1 MLVYI
6 PAPWIMGYTT
16 YEWNMSDYSI
26 LSLMISDEHCC
37 FKRASQH
44 SMLKAHISCVQNM
57 SSILIHIWDFQV
69 TIIFGYFWDVL
80 KHVRTIETI
89 QRIWRWHGEFM
100 IEGQFQTLL
109 KRFWLLYWAG
119 APLH

>member
-1 MLVYI
+1 
-6 PAPWIMGYTT
+6 
-16 YEWNMSDYSI
+16 
-26 LSLMISDEHCC
+26 
-37 FKRASQH
+37 
-44 SMLKAHISCVQNM
+44 MLKAHISCVQNM
-57 SSILIHIWDFQV
+57 SSIFIHVWDFQV
-69 TIIFGYFWDVL
+69 TIIFGDIWDVL
-80 KHVRTIETI
+80 KHVQSIETI